1 MNIVRSITAVAAFA
15 VLTISAAV
23 VGGAAQPAFAAEC
36 TNGSKYTD
44 FEGSYSGRDTMT
56 VSTKDNKKLCKDVTV
71 NFASFTAPDN
81 YNGKG
86 FKNNPTALP
95 QKQFYNKTVT
105 LKKGTDGTTTVQ
117 VKVPDACT
125 NYQIDAYLGPVQT
138 EITTAAGF
146 IDTHNI
152 VGKLF
157 QRTKTDCTKPPVD
170 ACNTETGIVEKV
182 AKGKENVAPHS
193 TDMTMC
199 GDVKVCD
206 PASGDIITV
215 KVAKK
220 DNYKPKD
227 DIACKPDVRVCDPAT
242 GNIITVKAAK
252 EDQYKPI
259 TDDACKQNVCDP
271 ATGKIIKVDK
281 SRVGDYKK
289 VDDAACKDEPEVKGE
304 EAPKEISKTGPS
316 ETLSAILGVGS
327 LAGAGT
333 AYVRSRLALRK

>member
-1 MNIVRSITAVAAFA
+1 MKMVRSITAIVAFA
-15 VLTISAAV
+15 IFTISAAV
-23 VGGAAQPAFAAEC
+23 VGGAAQPAHAAEC

-105 LKKGTDGTTTVQ
+105 LKKGTNGKTTVQ

-138 EITTAAGF
+138 DITTPAGF

-157 QRTKTDCTKPPVD
+157 QRTKTDCTEPPVD
-170 ACNTETGIVEKV
+170 ACNTETGIVEEV
-182 AKGKENVAPHS
+182 AKGKENTPPHS
-193 TDMTMC
+193 TNMAKCKDT
-199 GDVKVCD
+199 KVCD
-206 PASGDIITV
+206 PETGEIITV

-220 DNYKPKD
+220 DDYEPKD

-242 GNIITVKAAK
+242 GDIITVKAAK
-252 EDQYKPI
+252 EQDYKK
-259 TDDACKQNVCDP
+259 TNDEACKLSVCNPD
-271 ATGKIIKVDK
+271 TRTIIKVDK
-281 SRVGDYKK
+281 SK
-289 VDDAACKDEPEVKGE
+289 VDDYEDVDHEACKPQVKGE
-304 EAPKEISKTGPS
+304 EAPKEIAETGPA
-316 ETLSAILGVGS
+316 EALSAVLGVGS

-333 AYVRSRLALRK
+333 AYFRSHRALRK